1 MLRYNKIALYGLL
14 GVAAVLILAPVFIMV
29 STSLKSM
36 DEIRNGSIFTLPVDP
51 GFGAWGKAWFGDCA
65 KTLGEKCGGLSSSF
79 LTSVKIVIPALFLSV
94 GLGSVTGYTLAVWKM
109 KGANIM
115 FAALLVGM
123 FIPPQVTLYPLIIMV
138 RELGIFGSIPGLVL
152 VHVIWGVAF
161 TTMMFRNFFKTVPQD
176 LLKAARI
183 DGAGFWPLFW
193 YVMLPLSLPIL
204 GVAMILQFTY
214 IWNDFLLGL
223 TFGGRSGQ
231 PMTVALNNLVG
242 SQFGEK
248 EYNVNMAA
256 TMLTALPTL
265 AVYLLS
271 GRLFVRGI
279 AAGAVKG

>member
-1 MLRYNKIALYGLL
+1 MQYNRLALYGLL
-14 GVAAVLILAPVFIMV
+14 GIAALMVLSPVFIMV

-36 DEIRNGSIFTLPVDP
+36 DEIRNGSIFTLPADP
-51 GFGAWGKAWFGDCA
+51 GFAAWGKAWFGDCA
-65 KTLGEKCGGLSSSF
+65 KTLGDKCGGLSSSF
-79 LTSVKIVIPALFLSV
+79 LTSVKIVIPALALSV
-94 GLGSVTGYTLAVWKM
+94 GLGAVTGYALAVWKM
-109 KGANIM
+109 KGANLM

-123 FIPPQVTLYPLIIMV
+123 FIPPQVTLYPLIIMI
-138 RELGIFGSIPGLVL
+138 RELGIFGSIGGVIL
-152 VHVIWGVAF
+152 VHVIWGIAF

-183 DGAGFWPLFW
+183 DGAGFWRLFW
-193 YVMLPLSLPIL
+193 HVMLPLSLPIL

-248 EYNVNMAA
+248 EYNVDMAA

>member
-1 MLRYNKIALYGLL
+1 MRYNRVALYAML
-14 GVAAVLILAPVFIMV
+14 GIAALMILAPVFIMV

-36 DEIRNGSIFTLPVDP
+36 DEIRDGSIFTLPTEPNFD
-51 GFGAWGKAWFGDCA
+51 AWGEAWFGDC
-65 KTLGEKCGGLSSSF
+65 TQTVGEDCGGLSSSF

-94 GLGSVTGYTLAVWKM
+94 GLGAVTGYALAAWKM
-109 KGANIM
+109 RGANLM

-193 YVMLPLSLPIL
+193 HVMLPLSLPIL

-248 EYNVNMAA
+248 EYNVDMAA

>member
-1 MLRYNKIALYGLL
+1 MRFNRLALYGLL
-14 GVAAVLILAPVFIMV
+14 AIAALMILAPVFIMV
-29 STSLKSM
+29 STSLKPM
-36 DEIRNGSIFTLPVDP
+36 AEIRDGSIFALPLEP
-51 GFGAWGKAWFGDCA
+51 TFSAWREAWLGDC
-65 KTLGEKCGGLSSSF
+65 TQTIGDDCGGLSSSF

-94 GLGSVTGYTLAVWKM
+94 GLGAVTGYALAAWKM
-109 KGANIM
+109 RGANLM

-193 YVMLPLSLPIL
+193 HVMLPLSLPIL

-248 EYNVNMAA
+248 EYNVDMAA

>member
-1 MLRYNKIALYGLL
+1 MRYNKIALYGLL
-14 GVAAVLILAPVFIMV
+14 CVAAVLILAPVFIMV

-214 IWNDFLLGL
+214 IWIDFWLGL
-223 TFGGRSGQ
+223 TCGGRSGQ

>member
-1 MLRYNKIALYGLL
+1 MRYNRVALYAML
-14 GVAAVLILAPVFIMV
+14 GIAALMILAPVFIMV

-36 DEIRNGSIFTLPVDP
+36 DEIRDGSIFTLPAEPNFD
-51 GFGAWGKAWFGDCA
+51 AWGEAWFGDC
-65 KTLGEKCGGLSSSF
+65 TQTVGEDCGGLSSSF
-79 LTSVKIVIPALFLSV
+79 LTSVEIVIPALILSV
-94 GLGSVTGYTLAVWKM
+94 GLGALTGYALAAWKM
-109 KGANIM
+109 RGANLM

-193 YVMLPLSLPIL
+193 HVMLPLSLPIL

-248 EYNVNMAA
+248 EYNVDMAA

>member
-1 MLRYNKIALYGLL
+1 MRYNRWALYGLL
-14 GVAAVLILAPVFIMV
+14 CLAAIMIMAPVFIMI

-36 DEIRNGSIFTLPVDP
+36 DEIRNGSIFTLPADP
-51 GFGAWGKAWFGDCA
+51 SFAAWSKAWFGDCTQ
-65 KTLGEKCGGLSSSF
+65 TLGEKCGGLSSSF
-79 LTSVKIVIPALFLSV
+79 MTSVQIVIPALFLSV
-94 GLGSVTGYTLAVWKM
+94 GLGAVTGYSLAVWKM
-109 KGANIM
+109 KGANVM

-123 FIPPQVTLYPLIIMV
+123 FIPPQVTLYPLIIMI

-183 DGAGFWPLFW
+183 DGAGFWRLFW
-193 YVMLPLSLPIL
+193 HVMLPLSLPIL

-248 EYNVNMAA
+248 EYNVDMAA